1 MQRREPVFLTRGCD
15 ATQIPS
21 GFKIRLDPGS
31 YVIPQQV
38 LDGNVTV
45 MTERGGLAR
54 IAARDADALGQ
65 EFVDLAAKAA
75 EARTVRAE
83 GPFDE
88 QKVWDELKT
97 VYDPEIPASIVDLG
111 LVYLVTSEAVE
122 GGVKVLVTMT
132 LTAPGC
138 GVGPVLVEDVR
149 SKVTRV
155 PGVKDVDVQLVFDPP
170 WDQSMMSD
178 AAKLT
183 LGLM

>member
-1 MQRREPVFLTRGCD
+1 MERREPVLLQRGCD

-21 GFKIRLDPGS
+21 GFQIRLDPGS

-54 IAARDADALGQ
+54 IAARDADALGA
-65 EFVDLAAKAA
+65 EYVELAAKA
-75 EARTVRAE
+75 EAARAARAH
-83 GPFDE
+83 GPFDQE
-88 QKVWDELKT
+88 KVWAELRT
-97 VYDPEIPASIVDLG
+97 VFDPEIPASIVDLG
-111 LVYLVTSEAVE
+111 LVYDVATEPV
-122 GGVKVLVTMT
+122 GDGVRVLVTMT

-149 SKVTRV
+149 AKVAGV
-155 PGVKDVDVQLVFDPP
+155 PGVKDVDVQLVFEPP
-170 WDQSMMSD
+170 WDQSRMTE
-178 AAKLT
+178 AARLQ

>member
-1 MQRREPVFLTRGCD
+1 MERREPVSLRRACD

-21 GFKIRLDPGS
+21 GMTVRLEAGA

-54 IAARDADALGQ
+54 VAAADADALGDEYVQ
-65 EFVDLAAKAA
+65 LAAKAA
-75 EARTVRAE
+75 EARAVRTQ
-83 GPFDE
+83 GDFDVS
-88 QKVWDELKT
+88 KVWDELRT

-111 LVYLVTSEAVE
+111 LVYDVASEPSA

-149 SKVTRV
+149 SKIERL
-155 PGVKDVDVQLVFDPP
+155 PGVSDVDVQLVFEPP
-170 WDQSMMSD
+170 WDQSMMSEE
-178 AAKLT
+178 AKLA
-183 LGLM
+183 LGIL

>member
-1 MQRREPVFLTRGCD
+1 MERREPVLLKRGCD

-21 GFKIRLDPGS
+21 GFQVRLEPGS

-54 IAARDADALGQ
+54 ILAADADALGPDYV
-65 EFVDLAAKAA
+65 ELAAKAA
-75 EARTVRAE
+75 AARAVRSE

-97 VYDPEIPASIVDLG
+97 VYDPEIPASIVELG
-111 LVYLVTSEAVE
+111 LVYDVAFEHAAE
-122 GGVKVLVTMT
+122 GVKVLIVMT

-149 SKVTRV
+149 SKVARV
-155 PGVKDVDVQLVFDPP
+155 PGVSDVDVQLVFDPP
-170 WDQSMMSD
+170 WDQSRMSE
-178 AAKLT
+178 AARLT
-183 LGLM
+183 LGFM

>member
-1 MQRREPVFLTRGCD
+1 MERREPVLLTRGCD

-21 GFKIRLDPGS
+21 GFQIRLEPGS

-54 IAARDADALGQ
+54 IAAADADALGA
-65 EFVDLAAKAA
+65 EYVELAAKAA
-75 EARTVRAE
+75 AARAARTE

-88 QKVWDELKT
+88 AKVWDELQT
-97 VYDPEIPASIVDLG
+97 VFDPEIPASIVDLG
-111 LVYLVTSEAVE
+111 LIYHVASEPVE
-122 GGVKVLVTMT
+122 GGARVLVTMT

-138 GVGPVLVEDVR
+138 GVGPVIVDEVR
-149 SKVTRV
+149 SKVARL

-170 WDQSMMSD
+170 WEPSRMTE
-178 AAKLT
+178 AARLT
-183 LGLM
+183 LGFY

>member
-1 MQRREPVFLTRGCD
+1 MERREPVFLQRGCD

-38 LDGNVTV
+38 LDGNITV

-54 IAARDADALGQ
+54 VAAADADALGR
-65 EFVDLAAKAA
+65 EYVELAAKAA
-75 EARTVRAE
+75 EARAVRTE

-88 QKVWDELKT
+88 KKVWEELKT

-111 LVYLVTSEAVE
+111 LVYDVSSQPTDA
-122 GGVKVLVTMT
+122 GTKVLVVMT

-149 SKVTRV
+149 SKIARLA
-155 PGVKDVDVQLVFDPP
+155 GVADVDVQLVFEPP
-170 WDQSMMSD
+170 WDQSMMSE
-178 AAKLT
+178 AAKLA
-183 LGLM
+183 LGIM